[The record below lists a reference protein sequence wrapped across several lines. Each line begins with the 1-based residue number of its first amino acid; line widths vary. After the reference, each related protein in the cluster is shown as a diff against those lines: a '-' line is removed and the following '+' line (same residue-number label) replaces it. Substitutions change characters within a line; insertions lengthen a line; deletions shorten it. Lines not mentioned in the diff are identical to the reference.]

1 MADDAGTRLR
11 NVSDYGDVDVP
22 DLGLIIEAKHEVVV
36 ADADL
41 AQRLID
47 TGAFIAVGKPGPK
60 TGPIPTQDSTAT
72 TPPSG
77 ASTTTPTGDGTATT
91 TGEEPTDD
99 HAA

>member
-11 NVSDYGDVDVP
+11 NVSDYGDLDVP
-22 DLGLIIEAKHEVVV
+22 ELGFVIAAKHEVVI

-47 TGAFIAVGKPGPK
+47 TGAFIAVAKPGPK
-60 TGPIPTQDSTAT
+60 PAADA
-72 TPPSG
+72 TPPDTV
-77 ASTTTPTGDGTATT
+77 APADDTTTPTPTGDETDTT
-91 TGEEPTDD
+91 TGEEPTSD